1 MNQKLIQSVI
11 YLKYASDEL
20 TDRYPEISLVLLQ
33 LAQQIINDN
42 NIDENEV
49 NEFQNLVKETIEN
62 EKTI

>member
-1 MNQKLIQSVI
+1 
-11 YLKYASDEL
+11 L

-62 EKTI
+62 EKTL